1 MYVCICN
8 GITDRA
14 IAAAVDE
21 GARTPEH
28 LAERLG
34 VGLCCGR
41 CKSCAHAVLAES
53 LARVSCTDDAAA

>member
-14 IAAAVDE
+14 IAAAVGE

-28 LAERLG
+28 LAERLD
-34 VGLCCGR
+34 VGLCYER
-41 CKSCAHAVLAES
+41 SKTYANTDLTES
-53 LARVSCTDDAAA
+53 LARLACTEDAAA